1 MPSNVTH
8 VTQKHE
14 KLTPPENHGSIFI
27 TIFSPKLD
35 IMCLASHQIWS
46 HTQKKISVKATRSV
60 ARDDQTTIK
69 SHIFLSKGVDMTL
82 RSQHNTP
89 CRVYVIHC
97 GPRGFASANQSHRF
111 PLLES
116 AWLLYGSQ
124 SYFHYKKESGKRYH
138 RESLWPSIILM
149 IQESNNQSRDVSF
162 WCLNNSFEESL
173 LYDYEKSQ
181 GKIS

>member
-1 MPSNVTH
+1 METSSTRNGGILALNLAKAVMNVVAH
-8 VTQKHE
+8 NESQ
-14 KLTPPENHGSIFI
+14 
-27 TIFSPKLD
+27 
-35 IMCLASHQIWS
+35 AY
-46 HTQKKISVKATRSV
+46 TQKKISVKATRSV

-116 AWLLYGSQ
+116 A
-124 SYFHYKKESGKRYH
+124 
-138 RESLWPSIILM
+138 
-149 IQESNNQSRDVSF
+149 
-162 WCLNNSFEESL
+162 
-173 LYDYEKSQ
+173 
-181 GKIS
+181 